1 MTRAAKGTGMARIKA
16 NGIDIEAERHG
27 PEDGAPLLL
36 IRGLGSQIIHWPDDL
51 IEGFV
56 SMGRHVITY
65 DNRDAGLSADFAGT
79 PYDVGDM
86 AADGIGV
93 LDAFGVD
100 RADIFGIS
108 MGGMIAQEMVWAHG
122 ERVRSACIVMSSS
135 GSPDLP
141 GRTPEVE
148 RLLLQGPGPD
158 ATAEDVVEATLIA
171 DRVWAGPKYPFDE
184 AERRAL
190 IRRAYER
197 AWRPDGVARQYQAV
211 LASAGRAERLAE
223 VKVPCLVIHGDG
235 DVLLTVP
242 HGRDI
247 AERIPDAEF
256 VVIEGMGHDLD
267 GGVSAPVLKA
277 WKAFQARLGG

>member
-1 MTRAAKGTGMARIKA
+1 MAKISA
-16 NGIDIEAERHG
+16 NGIEIEVERHG

-51 IEGFV
+51 IAGFIA
-56 SMGRHVITY
+56 MGRHVVTY
-65 DNRDAGLSADFAGT
+65 DNRDAGLSADFAGK
-79 PYDVGDM
+79 PYGVGDM

-93 LDAFGVD
+93 LDALGIA

-122 ERVRSACIVMSSS
+122 DRVRSACIVMSSS
-135 GSPDLP
+135 GAPGLP

-158 ATAEDVVEATLIA
+158 ASVDEVVEATLIA
-171 DRVWAGPKYPFDE
+171 DRAWAGPGFPFDE

-211 LASAGRAERLAE
+211 LASAGRADRLAE

-235 DVLLTVP
+235 DVLLTLP
-242 HGRDI
+242 HGEDI
-247 AERIPDAEF
+247 AKRIPGAEF
-256 VVIEGMGHDLD
+256 VVVEGMGHDLD
-267 GGVSAPVLKA
+267 GGACAPVLKA
-277 WKAFQARLGG
+277 WEAFQTRLNG